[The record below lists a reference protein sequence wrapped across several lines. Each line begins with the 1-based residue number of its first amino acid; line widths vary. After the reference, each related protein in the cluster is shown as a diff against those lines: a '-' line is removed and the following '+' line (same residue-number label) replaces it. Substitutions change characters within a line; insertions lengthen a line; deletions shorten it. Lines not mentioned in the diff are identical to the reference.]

1 VDAEPSGEA
10 RGVPLGLSAEQ
21 PFDERLSAQAEVLSD
36 VAEDAGQRADPE
48 GRVARDGDVVLAAFE
63 SGQSKMAAGLTSHPV
78 AQVSERLREI
88 VAGDVPRQ
96 SQAVM
101 TSSRTKWSRMIL
113 GS

>member
-1 VDAEPSGEA
+1 
-10 RGVPLGLSAEQ
+10 VPLGLSAEQ
-21 PFDERLSAQAEVLSD
+21 AFDELLSARSEVLSN
-36 VAEDAGQRADPE
+36 VTKHAGQRTDPE
-48 GRVARDGDVVLAAFE
+48 GRVTRNGDVVLTAFE
-63 SGQSKMAAGLTSHPV
+63 SSQPQMAAGLTGHPI

>member
-1 VDAEPSGEA
+1 M
-10 RGVPLGLSAEQ
+10 
-21 PFDERLSAQAEVLSD
+21 LSD

-48 GRVARDGDVVLAAFE
+48 GRVTRDRDVVLAAFE
-63 SGQSKMAAGLTSHPV
+63 SGQPKMAAGLAGHPV
-78 AQVSERLREI
+78 VQASERLREI

>member
-1 VDAEPSGEA
+1 V
-10 RGVPLGLSAEQ
+10 
-21 PFDERLSAQAEVLSD
+21 
-36 VAEDAGQRADPE
+36 
-48 GRVARDGDVVLAAFE
+48 
-63 SGQSKMAAGLTSHPV
+63 AAGLTGHPV
-78 AQVSERLREI
+78 AEVTERLREI